1 MIAHK
6 IQEYDDTVTTSN
18 NMPFDEVFDQATMR
32 DSDAA
37 KSTARLVSAPCDEE
51 QYQADVPHVIPS
63 CPIEESITGKLSD
76 IENKYYIDSRVLG
89 TGHHGSV
96 RECIDRGTG
105 QRFAVK
111 SICKIDP
118 AVRVGCL
125 AREIMLLREMNH
137 GSIVQLVDVY
147 EDTEYVHLVTDICKG
162 GELFDKIVEK
172 SSNCD
177 NGVPCFAENEAARIM
192 YQILKAVSY
201 MHKKGI
207 AHRDI
212 KPENIL
218 FETEDEDSPI
228 KIIDFGLSRKHYGS
242 FGEPL
247 MSTIVGTPYYIAPDV
262 LRKKGYDKS
271 CDLWSVGVIA
281 YILLSGYPPFN
292 GNDNSEVYEAIRRCR
307 YQFPSA
313 DWSGMSRESRDFIRR
328 LLQKD
333 PRKRMTVEQAMNH
346 PWMVKHANTDE
357 VMIEDEHQDR
367 SSEEAVVKGLRIP
380 RKGAMFYGLI
390 KKRKMRRCSRN
401 KSTRTVLD
409 TS

>member
-6 IQEYDDTVTTSN
+6 IQEYDDTATTSN

-125 AREIMLLREMNH
+125 AREIMLLREMKH
-137 GSIVQLVDVY
+137 CSIVQLVDVF
-147 EDTEYVHLVTDICKG
+147 EDAEYVHLVTDLCKG

-172 SSNCD
+172 ASTD
-177 NGVPCFAENEAARIM
+177 NGASCFAEDEAARIM

-228 KIIDFGLSRKHYGS
+228 KIIDFGLSRKHRGRI
-242 FGEPL
+242 GEPP
-247 MSTIVGTPYYIAPDV
+247 MSTVVGTPYYIAPEV
-262 LRKKGYDKS
+262 LQKKYDKS

-281 YILLSGYPPFN
+281 YIILCGYPPFN
-292 GNDNSEVYEAIRRCR
+292 GASHEKTHKAVIRGR
-307 YQFPSA
+307 YCFPA
-313 DWSGMSRESRDFIRR
+313 EDWKDVSREAMDFIYQM
-328 LLQKD
+328 LQMD
-333 PRKRMTVEQAMNH
+333 PRKRMTVEQALNH
-346 PWMVKHANTDE
+346 PWILKHACKDVMPEEDWQEKTSVE
-357 VMIEDEHQDR
+357 VLYNE
-367 SSEEAVVKGLRIP
+367 SP
-380 RKGAMFYGLI
+380 RKRSVIRGGDSPSSSPRRKVRRSMFSL
-390 KKRKMRRCSRN
+390 
-401 KSTRTVLD
+401 
-409 TS
+409 